1 MPPKNKGKAKKGK
14 KGAGDSIEE
23 KYKRTVH
30 QVESLK
36 DQLVL
41 RRDIARQALL
51 VKEEWKARLQ
61 VLKNDLNEEQ
71 DVKKAIH
78 SDMTRQYKT
87 MRSDMD
93 LRVHQLEIEV
103 SRLQQQLRQPGPA
116 AEQTGNGQTSVGE
129 DSNAF
134 PFRTEAETAG
144 IWAQPTGDLSF
155 GEAVD
160 TWLKAPWGASDSE
173 KTSPFP
179 QAPVGPNSQNL
190 KWLCLMRHSLLDLD
204 ELELEL
210 EHYSAVQ
217 ILRPSMLRRPVKP
230 SDLRYSIFIHMSI
243 QSILITQILFKKCF
257 LFTSNWIYNRVGS
270 QFSD

>member
-103 SRLQQQLRQPGPA
+103 SRLQQQLTSCQQQLVRTQEEKLQIIKEKDSIIEELQSKINNMETEYEAILHDSLDLLLNKLEMARRQ
-116 AEQTGNGQTSVGE
+116 
-129 DSNAF
+129 
-134 PFRTEAETAG
+134 
-144 IWAQPTGDLSF
+144 W
-155 GEAVD
+155 
-160 TWLKAPWGASDSE
+160 E
-173 KTSPFP
+173 KTATRF
-179 QAPVGPNSQNL
+179 
-190 KWLCLMRHSLLDLD
+190 HSEQKQKLLEFGLNP
-204 ELELEL
+204 LE
-210 EHYSAVQ
+210 
-217 ILRPSMLRRPVKP
+217 I
-230 SDLRYSIFIHMSI
+230 
-243 QSILITQILFKKCF
+243 
-257 LFTSNWIYNRVGS
+257 
-270 QFSD
+270 